1 MLAYNGG
8 LPAAY
13 EPVATLA
20 SLLIAIILAACG
32 FALAARGS
40 QVSATTGGLLVGVAI
55 GAMHYTGMAALIVP
69 GTIAWD
75 PYLVAASLGFG
86 IALATAAM
94 QAYQS
99 DRGAIW
105 KSAGFLTAA
114 ICSLHF
120 TAMGAVIV
128 IPDPSIELQP
138 SGINRTFMAMA
149 IAGVTLI
156 VLLSAL
162 AAAVIQ
168 KSNIRYEDALR
179 DQNARFEEALRYLPV
194 GLSMF
199 DAEQR
204 LIMCNAPYR
213 EIYDLSEECT
223 RPGTSFSEIMRRH
236 VQKETGRDD
245 AESLEIVEEWIAG
258 HFANIAGG
266 KQFTDTQQLGDGR
279 TVVVKVGPIAGGGW
293 VDIQEDITERTQ
305 QEAKIAHMARHD
317 MLTGLPNR
325 LLLRERL
332 EEVLRNARRDDKV
345 AVLCLDLDRFKEVND
360 TLGHPVGDALLQEVA
375 NRLRD
380 MLRERDV
387 VARMGGDEFVII
399 QVAAEPSKEAASLAS
414 RLIDIVSAPYDV
426 NGHKIVIGTSVGIAI
441 SPDGKCD
448 VDLLLAQA
456 DMALYRSKS
465 DGRATYCFF
474 EEEMNTRVHARRK
487 LEQDLR
493 LALANGEFELHYQPL
508 VNLERN
514 EIAGFEALLR
524 WRHAERG
531 MVSPANF
538 IPIAEETGLIL
549 PIGEWVLRQACK
561 DAATWPDHVKVA
573 VNLSPVQFKCRTL
586 ADMVFNAVAA
596 SGIAASRLELE
607 ITETVLLHDG
617 DATLA
622 TLRQLHDFGIRIAM
636 DDFGTGYSSLSYLRK
651 FPFHKIKI
659 DRCFIA
665 SLQSGDSSI
674 AIVRAISGLGRALG
688 LSITA
693 EGVETQE
700 QLDVVRAE
708 GYTEMQGYFFS
719 APKPA
724 AEIRTLFGAGA
735 TPPMKEIAAA

>member
-1 MLAYNGG
+1 
-8 LPAAY
+8 
-13 EPVATLA
+13 
-20 SLLIAIILAACG
+20 
-32 FALAARGS
+32 
-40 QVSATTGGLLVGVAI
+40 
-55 GAMHYTGMAALIVP
+55 
-69 GTIAWD
+69 
-75 PYLVAASLGFG
+75 
-86 IALATAAM
+86 
-94 QAYQS
+94 
-99 DRGAIW
+99 
-105 KSAGFLTAA
+105 
-114 ICSLHF
+114 
-120 TAMGAVIV
+120 
-128 IPDPSIELQP
+128 
-138 SGINRTFMAMA
+138 
-149 IAGVTLI
+149 
-156 VLLSAL
+156 
-162 AAAVIQ
+162 
-168 KSNIRYEDALR
+168 
-179 DQNARFEEALRYLPV
+179 
-194 GLSMF
+194 
-199 DAEQR
+199 
-204 LIMCNAPYR
+204 
-213 EIYDLSEECT
+213 
-223 RPGTSFSEIMRRH
+223 
-236 VQKETGRDD
+236 
-245 AESLEIVEEWIAG
+245 
-258 HFANIAGG
+258 
-266 KQFTDTQQLGDGR
+266 
-279 TVVVKVGPIAGGGW
+279 
-293 VDIQEDITERTQ
+293 
-305 QEAKIAHMARHD
+305 
-317 MLTGLPNR
+317 
-325 LLLRERL
+325 
-332 EEVLRNARRDDKV
+332 V